1 MSSVR
6 IALPLML
13 PAALGAKSMVI
24 EQVAPAAS
32 VNAELEPASVWVQV
46 DASSHVKF
54 ALTLGFVPVV
64 GSGKVSTLLPIF
76 CTVTACGPS
85 VLSVVPAT
93 VGVGKVRV
101 GGIARFSSMSG

>member
-13 PAALGAKSMVI
+13 PAALGAKSMV
-24 EQVAPAAS
+24 
-32 VNAELEPASVWVQV
+32 LEPASVWVQV